1 MRLGA
6 APASVPSVASGMA
19 VPAPWLARHP
29 LTAFLGR
36 RLGRLAVSLLLLVTA
51 SFAMIHLV
59 PGDPVRAALGLT
71 APVELVEA
79 RRQSLGLDR
88 PLWQQYVRYL
98 GGLASGDLGRSM
110 ASDLPVAQVIGD
122 RLPETAKLALLAFG
136 VVMLVAIP
144 LGVAMAA
151 LTHGGRRHGTE
162 LAFTG
167 VTGVFAVIPEFL
179 LAVGLVVVFAV
190 GMKLLPVAGRG
201 GPASYVLPVLALAV
215 GPAAA
220 LARIVRVEA
229 LTVLGT
235 SYMRTARA
243 KRLPP
248 RLLYL
253 RHALPNLLTSAL
265 TIGGL
270 LLTGLI
276 AGSVLV
282 ETVFAWPGLGS
293 SIVQSILA
301 KDYPLV
307 QGIVLVYGSAVL
319 LVNLVVDVLLGMLDP
334 RSTIRES

>member
-1 MRLGA
+1 VTVTA
-6 APASVPSVASGMA
+6 APWP
-19 VPAPWLARHP
+19 ARHP
-29 LTAFLGR
+29 WAAFLSR
-36 RLGRLAVSLLLLVTA
+36 RLGRLAVSLLIMVTA

-71 APVELVEA
+71 APAQLVQA
-79 RRQSLGLDR
+79 RRHALGLDL
-88 PLWQQYVRYL
+88 PLWQQYGRYL
-98 GGLASGDLGRSM
+98 RHVASGDLGEST
-110 ASDLPVAQVIGD
+110 ASGLPVAQVIGD
-122 RLPETAKLALLAFG
+122 RLPETAKLAVLAFA

-144 LGVAMAA
+144 LGVGMAV
-151 LTHGGRRHGTE
+151 LTHRGRRRGSE
-162 LAFTG
+162 LAFTA
-167 VTGVFAVIPEFL
+167 VTGAFAAVPEFL

-190 GMKLLPVAGRG
+190 GLKLLPVAGRT
-201 GPASYVLPVLALAV
+201 GPASYILPVLALAI

-235 SYMRTARA
+235 DYLRTARA

-276 AGSVLV
+276 AGSILV

-293 SIVQSILA
+293 TIVQSIVT
-301 KDYPLV
+301 KDYALV
-307 QGIVLVYGSAVL
+307 QGIVLVYGAAVL
-319 LVNLVVDVLLGMLDP
+319 LVNLLVDVLLGMLDP